1 MVFIFSNYSSN
12 IPSYVKII
20 TKQSLNQNS
29 SYFLSIYLVM
39 EGISM
44 PDQNHK
50 KAKTI
55 NINLTEAEYEKVK
68 QLAEV
73 RDLNPTAYTRLTAL
87 GNRIKPTV
95 VYPADERIDELEKEN
110 QELKRQVMAGYG
122 QYEVTREDFDNLEE
136 QYYRYAGYVNTFK
149 DFLQYI
155 QNDAEYINLTG
166 YKSDEKLKEEI
177 RDIIKKLNNRE

>member
-1 MVFIFSNYSSN
+1 MVFIISNYSPN
-12 IPSYVKII
+12 IPTYVRII

-29 SYFLSIYLVM
+29 IYFLSIYLIM

-55 NINLTEAEYEKVK
+55 NINLTEDEYEKVK
-68 QLAEV
+68 QLAEI

-87 GNRIKPTV
+87 GNRIKPTI

-110 QELKRQVMAGYG
+110 QDLKKQLMAGYG

-136 QYYRYAGYVNTFK
+136 QYYQYAGYVNTFK
-149 DFLQYI
+149 DFLKYV
-155 QNDAEYINLTG
+155 QNDAEYINLNG
-166 YKSDEKLKEEI
+166 YKSDEKLKAEI
-177 RDIIKKLNNRE
+177 RDAIKSLLED

>member
-1 MVFIFSNYSSN
+1 MAN
-12 IPSYVKII
+12 
-20 TKQSLNQNS
+20 
-29 SYFLSIYLVM
+29 
-39 EGISM
+39 
-44 PDQNHK
+44 QNHK

-55 NINLTEAEYEKVK
+55 NINLTEEEYDKVK

-95 VYPADERIDELEKEN
+95 VYPADERIEELEKEN
-110 QELKRQVMAGYG
+110 QNLKKQLMAGYG

-149 DFLQYI
+149 AFLQYV
-155 QNDAEYINLTG
+155 QNDAEYINLNG
-166 YKSDEKLKEEI
+166 YKNDEKLKEEI
-177 RDIIKKLNNRE
+177 RDAISTFFKKDSS

>member
-1 MVFIFSNYSSN
+1 M
-12 IPSYVKII
+12 I

-29 SYFLSIYLVM
+29 VYFLSIYLVM

-55 NINLTEAEYEKVK
+55 NINLTEDEYEKVK
-68 QLAEV
+68 QLAEI

-87 GNRIKPTV
+87 GNRIKPTIL
-95 VYPADERIDELEKEN
+95 YPADERIDELEKEN
-110 QELKRQVMAGYG
+110 QDLKKQLMAGYG

-136 QYYRYAGYVNTFK
+136 QYYQYAGYVNTFK
-149 DFLQYI
+149 DFLKYV
-155 QNDAEYINLTG
+155 QNDAEYINLNG
-166 YKSDEKLKEEI
+166 YKNDEKLKEEI
-177 RDIIKKLNNRE
+177 RDVIEKLK

>member
-1 MVFIFSNYSSN
+1 
-12 IPSYVKII
+12 
-20 TKQSLNQNS
+20 
-29 SYFLSIYLVM
+29 
-39 EGISM
+39 M

-95 VYPADERIDELEKEN
+95 VYPANERIDALEKEN
-110 QELKRQVMAGYG
+110 QALKNQLMSGYG
-122 QYEVTREDFDNLEE
+122 QYEISKEDFEHLEE
-136 QYYRYAGYVNTFK
+136 QYNRYESYVNTFK
-149 DFLQYI
+149 AFLQYV
-155 QNDAEYINLTG
+155 QSDAEYINLNG
-166 YKSDEKLKEEI
+166 YKSDEKLKAEI
-177 RDIIKKLNNRE
+177 RDAIKEFNS

>member
-1 MVFIFSNYSSN
+1 MKFNISNYSLN
-12 IPSYVKII
+12 IPSYVKIV
-20 TKQSLNQNS
+20 TKQSLNKNS
-29 SYFLSIYLVM
+29 VYFLSIYLVM

-44 PDQNHK
+44 PNQNHK

-68 QLAEV
+68 QLAEI

-95 VYPADERIDELEKEN
+95 VYPADERIDALEKEN
-110 QELKRQVMAGYG
+110 QDLKKQLMAGYG

-136 QYYRYAGYVNTFK
+136 QYYHYAGYVNTFK
-149 DFLQYI
+149 EMY
-155 QNDAEYINLTG
+155 
-166 YKSDEKLKEEI
+166 
-177 RDIIKKLNNRE
+177 

>member
-1 MVFIFSNYSSN
+1 MKFNISNYSLN
-12 IPSYVKII
+12 IPSYVKIV
-20 TKQSLNQNS
+20 TKQSLNKNS
-29 SYFLSIYLVM
+29 VYFLSIYLVM

-44 PDQNHK
+44 PNQNHK

-68 QLAEV
+68 QLAEI

-95 VYPADERIDELEKEN
+95 VYPADERIDALEKEN
-110 QELKRQVMAGYG
+110 QDLKKQLMAGYG

-136 QYYRYAGYVNTFK
+136 QYYHYASYVNTFK
-149 DFLQYI
+149 DFLKYV
-155 QNDAEYINLTG
+155 QNDAEYINLKG
-166 YKSDEKLKEEI
+166 YKNDEKLKEEI
-177 RDIIKKLNNRE
+177 RDVIEKLK

>member
-1 MVFIFSNYSSN
+1 
-12 IPSYVKII
+12 
-20 TKQSLNQNS
+20 
-29 SYFLSIYLVM
+29 
-39 EGISM
+39 M

-68 QLAEV
+68 QLAEI

-95 VYPADERIDELEKEN
+95 VYPVDERISELEKEN
-110 QELKRQVMAGYG
+110 EDLKMKLMDHYG
-122 QYEVTREDFDNLEE
+122 QDKVYKEDFEHLEA
-136 QYYRYAGYVNTFK
+136 QYYRYEDYVNTFK
-149 DFLQYI
+149 AFLQYV
-155 QNDAEYINLTG
+155 QNDAEYINLNG

-177 RDIIKKLNNRE
+177 KDAIRELKE